1 MVEWDRFHDEAV
13 KGAEIVRSFMVTEGR
28 TRAQGVPELPPETLI
43 SAGERSRSDVEELH
57 FERRRVVT
65 SHEGT
70 CSIAEIAARERL
82 PLRAAVIIV
91 SELVAAEFLTAEEVV
106 DVVGLPMLQKIREA
120 IAAL

>member
-1 MVEWDRFHDEAV
+1 MVERDWFHDEV
-13 KGAEIVRSFMVTEGR
+13 VEGAEIVRSFMVTEGR
-28 TRAQGVPELPPETLI
+28 TRAQGVPELAPETLI
-43 SAGERSRSDVEELH
+43 SIDERGRSDLDELH
-57 FERRRVVT
+57 FERRRVVAN
-65 SHEGT
+65 HEVT

-91 SELVAAEFLTAEEVV
+91 SELVANGYLQAEEVV